1 MIWGALGLIL
11 LAIAGSAFF
20 SGAETGFYRA
30 TRLRLVIDALAG
42 KRSAR
47 GLLWLSA
54 HPGLFVAVTL
64 VGTNMTHDLASL
76 AMILAAEQLVE
87 LSPEAVTFV
96 GPLLLAPVLFVLGE
110 LAPKSLFLD
119 APNRLLRRI
128 GPLLLLAAAAL
139 LPIAA
144 LLWALSR
151 LVVRLL
157 GQSSH
162 EVQQAL
168 ERLQLRQVFEEGH
181 EAGVL
186 RPTQRALAQGVFAA
200 AQEPLRRFLTPLA
213 RLPRVRP
220 SLSRAEALRLA
231 DREGTPAL
239 LVEESDASG
248 SRLTGYVTVV
258 ELALSRS
265 AELGPLRALP
275 KFPAATTQLDALIR
289 LQSAQEELAAV
300 IDRRGAV
307 LGIVFVEQLR
317 EALFQGE

>member
-47 GLLWLSA
+47 GLLWLSS

-64 VGTNMTHDLASL
+64 VGTNLTHDLASL
-76 AMILAAEQLVE
+76 AMLLAAEQLVA
-87 LSPEAVTFV
+87 LSPEVVAFV

-128 GPLLLLAAAAL
+128 GPLFLLFAAAL

-144 LLWALSR
+144 VLWGLSR
-151 LVVRLL
+151 LIVRLL

-200 AQEPLRRFLTPLA
+200 AREPVRRFLTPVS
-213 RLPRVRP
+213 RLPRIRS
-220 SLSRAEALRLA
+220 SLPCADALRLA

-239 LVEESDASG
+239 LVEEADPAG
-248 SRLTGYVTVV
+248 SRLIGYVKVV
-258 ELALSRS
+258 ELALCSN
-265 AELGPLRALP
+265 AALGPLRPLLQ
-275 KFPAATTQLDALIR
+275 FPLATTQLDALVR
-289 LQSAQEELAAV
+289 LQSVQEDLAAV
-300 IDRRGAV
+300 IDRRGDI